1 MYAHRAVLQ
10 RLFTLLFS
18 RRYFSQMVAFKLL
31 LRARLYKD
39 LFFLHKAISSLV
51 IQGALG
57 FLLPLRLGMHS
68 STAVN
73 SRSFQQ
79 AQF

>member
-1 MYAHRAVLQ
+1 MYALRAVLQ
-10 RLFTLLFS
+10 RFFTELFS
-18 RRYFSQMVAFKLL
+18 RRYFSQMDALLL

-39 LFFLHKAISSLV
+39 LFFLHKAISSSV

-57 FLLPLRLGMHS
+57 CLLPLRLGMHS

-73 SRSFQQ
+73 RRSFQ
-79 AQF
+79 

>member
-1 MYAHRAVLQ
+1 MSAHRAVLQ
-10 RLFTLLFS
+10 RLFTELFN
-18 RRYFSQMVAFKLL
+18 RRYFSQMVVLSL

-39 LFFLHKAISSLV
+39 PFFFYKAISSFV
-51 IQGALG
+51 IQEALG
-57 FLLPLRLGMHS
+57 FLLPLRSGMHS
-68 STAVN
+68 SAAVN

>member
-1 MYAHRAVLQ
+1 MHADRAVLQ
-10 RLFTLLFS
+10 RLFTELFS
-18 RRYFSQMVAFKLL
+18 RRYFSQMVAMLL

-79 AQF
+79 ALF

>member
-1 MYAHRAVLQ
+1 MYAHQAVLQ
-10 RLFTLLFS
+10 RLFTELFS
-18 RRYFSQMVAFKLL
+18 RWYFSQMVVFLL

-39 LFFLHKAISSLV
+39 LSFLHKAISSLV

-57 FLLPLRLGMHS
+57 FLLPLRLGMRS

-79 AQF
+79 AHF

>member
-1 MYAHRAVLQ
+1 MYRSVLQ
-10 RLFTLLFS
+10 RLFIELFS
-18 RRYFSQMVAFKLL
+18 RRYFSQMVALLL
-31 LRARLYKD
+31 LRARLYED

-57 FLLPLRLGMHS
+57 FLLPLRIGMHS

-79 AQF
+79 VQF

>member
-1 MYAHRAVLQ
+1 MYAHQAVLQ
-10 RLFTLLFS
+10 RLFTELFS
-18 RRYFSQMVAFKLL
+18 RRYFSQMVVLLL

-51 IQGALG
+51 IQGALS
-57 FLLPLRLGMHS
+57 FLLPLHLGMHS

-79 AQF
+79 AEI